1 MVVLNMTG
9 HSSRLIGWTWRV
21 LACGVPM
28 MVAALVI
35 DGDSADARRQS
46 ERRVVHITAE
56 RFSFT
61 PSEIKLVV
69 GDEIEIRLKSQD
81 TSHGFRLVGTETD
94 LAIPKRGA
102 GEASVI
108 FKAAEPGRW
117 TFECSRVCGAG
128 HNFMRGVVIV
138 RAKDGSTER

>member
-1 MVVLNMTG
+1 MAT
-9 HSSRLIGWTWRV
+9 RLFPQLTPRAARA
-21 LACGVPM
+21 LACGLAV
-28 MVAALVI
+28 VLAALALN
-35 DGDSADARRQS
+35 GDSADARRQS
-46 ERRVVHITAE
+46 ERRVVHVTAE

-81 TSHGFRLVGTETD
+81 TSHGFKLVGTETE

-102 GEASVI
+102 GEASLI

-128 HNFMRGVVIV
+128 HNFMRGVIIV
-138 RAKDGSTER
+138 RAKEKSDAR